1 MFLEDGITGRR
12 SSGCRIVV
20 KGYCS
25 RAVGCSWFTCD
36 GVFSS
41 KSACEDMA
49 HLGLRFPGAPSPCG
63 NWVPTNSSLL
73 GLAVG
78 LSVLRALKAVMC
90 RRLESGELNSSWLV
104 AGANKEWNL
113 LLILLLLLCR
123 RVPSFSSCLEFNMCS
138 L

>member
-1 MFLEDGITGRR
+1 MVLLEEEA
-12 SSGCRIVV
+12 VV
-20 KGYCS
+20 VSLLNKGYYS
-25 RAVGCSWFTCD
+25 RAVACSWFTCD

-49 HLGLRFPGAPSPCG
+49 HLGLRSPGAPSTCG

-90 RRLESGELNSSWLV
+90 RRLEAGELNSSWLV
-104 AGANKEWNL
+104 AGANKEWNS